1 MFRALSRKLAV
12 LGVAWAALFWLGN
25 APAQAQLDCPDTLR
39 VEANQ
44 TTATC
49 SLGLDMSKIIDLPE
63 PARDVLVSN
72 PGIASA
78 VMRTSQRIYITGAAI
93 GQTNIFIF
101 GRDNEIMVNLALK
114 VERDF
119 SQLEGT
125 LNRLIPGAR
134 IDVELI
140 NDNIVL
146 SGTVRNAADASRASD
161 LADIFANG
169 GANSNTQPNR
179 DNSQSASGNGI
190 TFVIEDEEDQP
201 QSRVVNLLVI
211 EGQDQVQLRVTVA
224 EINRNIVKQLGIDI
238 ESSIGGGNFLAG
250 MIPDNVFPVNTKM
263 GTGSAMGIG
272 FNDGVS
278 SISSTLRALE
288 VEGVIRTLAEP
299 TLTAISGE
307 AASFLVGGEFPI
319 PTGRDEDGIR
329 IEFKPYG
336 VGLAFTPVVL
346 SDGRISMRIK
356 TEVSEMSS
364 NGAIFAGGGGDSSQT
379 LSVPSLRVRRAETTL
394 ELPSGGSMILGGLL
408 QDNVRQAVSGFPGL
422 MDLPILGTLFRS
434 RDFQREETE
443 LVIIVTPYLVRPV
456 PRSAL
461 AQPDAGFAPPS
472 DAATIFLGRLNRMYG
487 VTNQP
492 LPQGSYHGQPGF
504 IIE

>member
-1 MFRALSRKLAV
+1 MFRALSQKLAI

-25 APAQAQLDCPDTLR
+25 APAQAQFDCPDTLQI
-39 VEANQ
+39 EANQ

-49 SLGLDMSKIIDLPE
+49 TLGLDMSKIIDLPA

-119 SQLEGT
+119 AQLEAT

-146 SGTVRNAADASRASD
+146 SGTVRNAADARRASD

-169 GANSNTQPNR
+169 GSNSQNAPDRGNT
-179 DNSQSASGNGI
+179 QSASGNGI
-190 TFVIEDEEDQP
+190 TFVIEDDEEEP
-201 QSRVVNLLVI
+201 ASRVVNLLVI
-211 EGQDQVQLRVTVA
+211 EGEDQVQLRVTVA
-224 EINRNIVKQLGIDI
+224 EINRNIVKQLGLDLPTNINVGD
-238 ESSIGGGNFLAG
+238 FTAG
-250 MIPDNVFPVNTKM
+250 IVPDYPFPVNQKF
-263 GTGSAMGIG
+263 GTVQSMAMGFDNG
-272 FNDGVS
+272 TS
-278 SISSTLRALE
+278 SITARLRALE

-307 AASFLVGGEFPI
+307 AASFLVGGEFPV

-336 VGLAFTPVVL
+336 VGLSFTPVVL
-346 SDGRISMRIK
+346 SEGRISMRIK
-356 TEVSEMSS
+356 TEVSDVSM
-364 NGAIFAGGGGDSSQT
+364 NGAVYAGGGGNSSST
-379 LSVPSLRVRRAETTL
+379 LVVPSLRVRRAETTL

-408 QDNVRQAVSGFPGL
+408 QDNVRQAISGFPGL
-422 MDLPILGTLFRS
+422 MEIPVLGSLFRS

-461 AQPDAGFAPPS
+461 ATPDQGFAPPS
-472 DAATIFLGRLNRMYG
+472 DAAAIFLGRLNRMYG
-487 VTNQP
+487 VTSQP
-492 LPQGSYHGQPGF
+492 LPSGAYHGQPGF